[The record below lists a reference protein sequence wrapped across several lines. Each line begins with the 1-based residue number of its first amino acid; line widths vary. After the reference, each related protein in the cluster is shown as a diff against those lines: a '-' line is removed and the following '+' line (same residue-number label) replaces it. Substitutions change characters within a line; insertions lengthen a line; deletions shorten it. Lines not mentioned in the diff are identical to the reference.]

1 MTPTIRLHLSNITD
15 LTGGLRKPGRE
26 GNLTMIMGYEPRH
39 GEIRLVLEL
48 TESASTNFEQ
58 ELGDIDCV

>member
-26 GNLTMIMGYEPRH
+26 GNLTMIMGHEPRH
-39 GEIRLVLEL
+39 GEIRLVLES
-48 TESASTNFEQ
+48 TESASTNFE
-58 ELGDIDCV
+58 